1 MQCCRIIEKIAN
13 NSAITYAFSTFTDD
27 LSFNPLINDYREYV
41 FFVLYAE
48 NPIIKKNVIYA
59 DSFREI
65 AKLDYELLPEY
76 LWYSGTNQIRFILDR
91 GEIVNYIGIINENQ
105 IDQLYYLCNY
115 KNQKLLD
122 KKKYEINQLKTSER
136 QKNDII
142 PHTNNNN
149 NNNVSGCGL
158 QIAHIPSVVEFNLS
172 PTQHNSLFNAHRAI
186 DSQNLPSIAFIKFI
200 NNNKYNFVMNAKEI
214 IKKYHDR
221 LIVCGTFYVM
231 HCQMKTIFGNDYLK
245 EFLCIK
251 K

>member
-1 MQCCRIIEKIAN
+1 
-13 NSAITYAFSTFTDD
+13 
-27 LSFNPLINDYREYV
+27 
-41 FFVLYAE
+41 
-48 NPIIKKNVIYA
+48 
-59 DSFREI
+59 
-65 AKLDYELLPEY
+65 
-76 LWYSGTNQIRFILDR
+76 
-91 GEIVNYIGIINENQ
+91 
-105 IDQLYYLCNY
+105 LYYLCNY